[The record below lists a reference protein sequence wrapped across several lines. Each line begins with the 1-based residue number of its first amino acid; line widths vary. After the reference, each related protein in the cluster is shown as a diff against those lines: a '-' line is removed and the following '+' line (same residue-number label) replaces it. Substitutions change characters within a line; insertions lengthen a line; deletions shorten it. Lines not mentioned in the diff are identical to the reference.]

1 MRVKIVF
8 GYDGEK
14 FNGFQILPNKRTIQG
29 ELEKA
34 LTKLLNKKSKLLHLE
49 EQMQGF
55 QQFIKLHILTQLQQL
70 LQRILAILSTKFC
83 QKISEFFLQKK
94 WVIIFMQDFPQ
105 KRKPIDIYFM
115 KVNILIRIMNEQC
128 FGLRVNLI

>member
-34 LTKLLNKKSKLLHLE
+34 LTKLLNEEIKIVHLE

-94 WVIIFMQDFPQ
+94 
-105 KRKPIDIYFM
+105 
-115 KVNILIRIMNEQC
+115 
-128 FGLRVNLI
+128 